1 MVTSETFGPELEIQM
16 VRENLALA
24 ISYWT
29 AVRKGQITPAHLPAE
44 RDVVTTETGHVV
56 EVFNP
61 LRIRG
66 QAELAR
72 CATNQVRGAFAF
84 SAMQSH
90 RTLESVCSG
99 SPLSETEPG
108 LRSAR
113 ASIYLLDRSFR
124 LGMLTPVWSCPPEYR
139 QRFAVNSISFA
150 LDASQID
157 GQPIGWSDFG
167 GLDKYLSLLEYCA
180 SYIERLPRIEP
191 PIPDQPEE
199 DSAGDQSAQTSAPPP
214 EIDHVESAPVA
225 SAPVASAP
233 LESAP
238 IDIAPIESA
247 PIESAP
253 IESAPVEIDPAEDD
267 GEPVAEVDGQDSV
280 SRFVTER
287 CIVGPD
293 VRTIASGLYAA
304 YVDWCQETQQT
315 PMTQRSF
322 GMGLTGLGFTRRRR
336 GRGRHWWEGLGAE
349 GQQG

>member
-1 MVTSETFGPELEIQM
+1 MVTSGTFGPELEIQM

-29 AVRKGQITPAHLPAE
+29 AIRKGQITPAHLPAQ

-113 ASIYLLDRSFR
+113 ACIYLLDRSFR

-157 GQPIGWSDFG
+157 GQPIAWSDFG
-167 GLDKYLSLLEYCA
+167 GLDKYLGLLEYCA
-180 SYIERLPRIEP
+180 SYIEGLPRIEP

-199 DSAGDQSAQTSAPPP
+199 DSAGDQLAQTLAPPS
-214 EIDHVESAPVA
+214 EIAHVESAPVA
-225 SAPVASAP
+225 SAP
-233 LESAP
+233 
-238 IDIAPIESA
+238 ID
-247 PIESAP
+247 
-253 IESAPVEIDPAEDD
+253 SAPVEIDPVEIDRAEDD

-280 SRFVTER
+280 RRFVTER

-315 PMTQRSF
+315 PMTQRGF

-349 GQQG
+349 GQQD

>member
-1 MVTSETFGPELEIQM
+1 MVTSGTFGPELEIQM

-29 AVRKGQITPAHLPAE
+29 AVRKGQITPAHLPAQ
-44 RDVVTTETGHVV
+44 RDVVTTETGRVV

-113 ASIYLLDRSFR
+113 ACIYLLDRSFR

-157 GQPIGWSDFG
+157 RQPIAWSDFG
-167 GLDKYLSLLEYCA
+167 GLDKYLGLLEYCA
-180 SYIERLPRIEP
+180 SFVERMPRVETP
-191 PIPDQPEE
+191 TLDESE
-199 DSAGDQSAQTSAPPP
+199 DASAGDQPAQSPAPPP
-214 EIDHVESAPVA
+214 EAARVESV
-225 SAPVASAP
+225 
-233 LESAP
+233 LTESVP
-238 IDIAPIESA
+238 TESV
-247 PIESAP
+247 PTESVP
-253 IESAPVEIDPAEDD
+253 TESVPTGSDPVEIDPAEDD

-280 SRFVTER
+280 TRFVTER

>member
-1 MVTSETFGPELEIQM
+1 MVTSGTFGPELEIQM

-29 AVRKGQITPAHLPAE
+29 AVRKGQITPAHLPAQ

-113 ASIYLLDRSFR
+113 ACIYLLDRSFR

-157 GQPIGWSDFG
+157 GQSIAWSDFG
-167 GLDKYLSLLEYCA
+167 GLDKYLGLLEYCA
-180 SYIERLPRIEP
+180 RYIERLPTVES

-199 DSAGDQSAQTSAPPP
+199 DSAGDQPAQTSAPPP
-214 EIDHVESAPVA
+214 EIAHVESPPVA
-225 SAPVASAP
+225 SAPV
-233 LESAP
+233 ENAP
-238 IDIAPIESA
+238 ID
-247 PIESAP
+247 
-253 IESAPVEIDPAEDD
+253 SAPVESDPAEDE
-267 GEPVAEVDGQDSV
+267 GEPVAEVDGQASV

-293 VRTIASGLYAA
+293 LRTIASGLYAA

-315 PMTQRSF
+315 PMAQRSF
-322 GMGLTGLGFTRRRR
+322 GMRLTGLGFTRRRR

-349 GQQG
+349 GQQD

>member
-1 MVTSETFGPELEIQM
+1 MVTSGTFGPELEIQM

-29 AVRKGQITPAHLPAE
+29 AIRKGQITPAHLPAQ

-113 ASIYLLDRSFR
+113 ACIYLLDRSFR

-139 QRFAVNSISFA
+139 QRFAVDSISFA

-157 GQPIGWSDFG
+157 GQSIAWSDFG
-167 GLDKYLSLLEYCA
+167 GLDKYLGLLEYCA

-199 DSAGDQSAQTSAPPP
+199 DSAGDQPAQTSAPPP
-214 EIDHVESAPVA
+214 EAAPVA
-225 SAPVASAP
+225 SAPDEDVP
-233 LESAP
+233 LETAP
-238 IDIAPIESA
+238 SK
-247 PIESAP
+247 
-253 IESAPVEIDPAEDD
+253 DD

-315 PMTQRSF
+315 PMTQRGF

-349 GQQG
+349 GQQD

>member
-1 MVTSETFGPELEIQM
+1 MVTSGTFGPQLEIQM

-29 AVRKGQITPAHLPAE
+29 AVRKGQITPAHLPAQ

-157 GQPIGWSDFG
+157 GQPIAWSDFG
-167 GLDKYLSLLEYCA
+167 GLDKYLGLLEYCA
-180 SYIERLPRIEP
+180 RYIERLPRVESP
-191 PIPDQPEE
+191 TLGESED
-199 DSAGDQSAQTSAPPP
+199 DSAGGQPAQTSAPPP
-214 EIDHVESAPVA
+214 EIAHVESAPVA
-225 SAPVASAP
+225 SAHVEKAP
-233 LESAP
+233 LEIAP
-238 IDIAPIESA
+238 IDSTPIQSTPVESDPIES
-247 PIESAP
+247 
-253 IESAPVEIDPAEDD
+253 DPSEDD
-267 GEPVAEVDGQDSV
+267 GEPLVEVDGQDSV

-304 YVDWCQETQQT
+304 YVDWCQETQQS
-315 PMTQRSF
+315 PMAQRSF
-322 GMGLTGLGFTRRRR
+322 GMRLTGLGFTRRRR

-349 GQQG
+349 GQQD